1 MYTHDKKLVLTLKL
15 HLYMYSLSVSLSVS
29 TRSSSSQVLHVHIH
43 LLPSADSGMLVA
55 PPVQYVRHGAE
66 QFRLNCSYPG
76 ANIEWGKVGSSEAV
90 TGLLESPSFN
100 DEGLYECEIL
110 VIDVPRR
117 IQARITQTIRLYVFG
132 E

>member
-1 MYTHDKKLVLTLKL
+1 MLLF
-15 HLYMYSLSVSLSVS
+15 
-29 TRSSSSQVLHVHIH
+29 H
-43 LLPSADSGMLVA
+43 LLPSADSGMVVA

-66 QFRLNCSYPG
+66 LFRLNCSYPG
-76 ANIEWGKVGSSEAV
+76 ATIEWAKVGSSDVV

-110 VIDVPRR
+110 VIDGPRR
-117 IQARITQTIRLYVFG
+117 IQARITRTIKLYIFG